1 MEKFIKIHQS
11 LEVMVVL
18 INDIKVQ
25 DEKIV
30 IITEDQI
37 LKALGLSNKKY
48 ELYDVESIYNNY
60 PGKSKIIVKVK
71 VKDTVN
77 KSIHMNIIE
86 SKTLNEYMD

>member
-1 MEKFIKIHQS
+1 M
-11 LEVMVVL
+11 L

-48 ELYDVESIYNNY
+48 ELYEVNSNY
-60 PGKSKIIVKVK
+60 SDYIGEAKIIIKLRSINR
-71 VKDTVN
+71 TN
-77 KSIHMNIIE
+77 KELKLNITE
-86 SKTLNEYMD
+86 AKTLDSFMDE